1 MLVIFKD
8 LFLILSIKERI
19 LFGIL
24 QIFLILSSLLE
35 ILSILTIGPLVSL
48 IFKKEIFFKQDLIYK
63 IYYFFNINTY
73 EQYILFWGTLCL
85 TLLIFSSAAT
95 ILTTKKLINFANQ
108 IGYELSNKIY
118 KYYIFKDWRF
128 YLQNKNSDL
137 IKKIQIDSQRVS
149 DNILVPI
156 TILNSKVVS
165 VILIFL
171 LFFSI
176 NWIVALTCFL
186 IIGFFYSIFFFLI
199 KKQLLISSYRI
210 SEYFEK
216 RYEILSQGFDGIKDI
231 ILLNAQNFFY
241 NKFRNISNKIAT
253 DSANQI
259 ILSQIP
265 RNILE
270 LFIFITI
277 IIILVFSKN
286 FFENDLLDLL
296 PVMSIYVLAGLKL
309 APQIQNI
316 FQNISLIRGSEAS
329 FYEIYHDLIQE
340 KKIIYNKKISSHN
353 TKKKFSFKKIIELKN
368 VSFSYSSRSDYILKK
383 INLKIYKTQT
393 IGVIGVNGSGKTTLI
408 NLLLGLLKP
417 RKGSLTIDQ
426 KKINSSNIH
435 LWHEKISYVSQKP
448 FIFNGPVVD
457 NITLNFDN
465 QKLDQSKI
473 AEVIKLVKLDKF
485 INKISNKVKY
495 NLAER
500 GKNISGGQV
509 QKIAIARS
517 LYKDSEILIFDEPT
531 NSLDFF
537 SKKNILNLIKKLNN
551 KKTIIIISHNSELI
565 KTCDVIYYIF
575 NGRLIKFNNYKSFEK
590 KTNYFDV

>member
-1 MLVIFKD
+1 MLSIFKN
-8 LFLILSIKERI
+8 LFFILSIREKI

-24 QIFLILSSLLE
+24 QIFLIISSLLE
-35 ILSILTIGPLVSL
+35 ILSILTIGPLISL
-48 IFKKEIFFKQDLIYK
+48 IFKKEIFLKQDLIYK
-63 IYYFFNINTY
+63 IYYFFNINAY

-85 TLLIFSSAAT
+85 SLLVFSSVAS
-95 ILTTKKLINFANQ
+95 ILTTKRLINFANQ

-128 YLQNKNSDL
+128 YLQNKTSDL
-137 IKKIQIDSQRVS
+137 IKKIQIDTQRVS

-156 TILNSKVVS
+156 TILNSKIISVV
-165 VILIFL
+165 LIFL

-186 IIGFFYSIFFFLI
+186 IIGFFYSFFFFLI
-199 KKQLLISSYRI
+199 KRQLLISSHRI
-210 SEYFEK
+210 SEYFTK

-241 NKFRNISNKIAT
+241 NKFRNISNKISI
-253 DSANQI
+253 DSANQM

-286 FFENDLLDLL
+286 FFKDDLLDLL
-296 PVMSIYVLAGLKL
+296 PVMSIYVLAGMKL

-329 FYEIYHDLIQE
+329 FYEIYHDLIRE
-340 KKIIYNKKISSHN
+340 KKIVYNKKISSRSS
-353 TKKKFSFKKIIELKN
+353 KKNISFEKIIELKN
-368 VSFSYSSRSDYILKK
+368 ISFSYPNHSDYILKK
-383 INLKIYKTQT
+383 INLKIYKNQT
-393 IGVIGVNGSGKTTLI
+393 IGVVGANGSGKTTLI

-417 RKGSLTIDQ
+417 KKGSLTIDR
-426 KKINSSNIH
+426 KKINLSNIH
-435 LWHEKISYVSQKP
+435 LWHKKISYVSQKP
-448 FIFNGPVVD
+448 FIFNGPILD
-457 NITLNFDN
+457 NIILNFEN

-473 AEVIKLVKLDKF
+473 TEVIKLVKLDKF
-485 INKISNKVKY
+485 INKISNKLKY
-495 NLAER
+495 NLSER

-517 LYKDSEILIFDEPT
+517 LYKDSEILVLDEPT

-537 SKKNILNLIKKLNN
+537 SKKNISNLIKKLNN
-551 KKTIIIISHNSELI
+551 KKTIIIITHNSELI

-575 NGRLIKFNNYKSFEK
+575 KGRLIKFNNYNSFVK
-590 KTNYFDV
+590 KTNYFDD